1 MSMTGAPERMVVVTK
16 NYPSVRD
23 PHVGT
28 FVHSLAGQFAQAGV
42 DVTVIAPPTVFSF
55 YRRSHWHSGVRR
67 GREWSAQGAAP
78 GILAVLQQG
87 VARRLLNVPVDLGQ
101 LFQDRGKGGT
111 PISSLPLRWSM
122 PTSYSPPAGL
132 RWSWP
137 GVGGYRR
144 WWHWEKGHCGTTKG
158 TSMPHSLGK
167 RSTSSPESYAS
178 PRKTGTTAWSGW
190 AVPDERITLLP
201 NAADTTRVYPRDRES
216 MRYKFGLPAE
226 RPIVVFVGHF
236 QNDKGPQRVMDAI
249 SHLPEVGAV
258 FLGSGSQTPDGS
270 QVLFAGKVPHAE
282 IPEWLSAADLFIL
295 PTLVEASSNAI
306 GEAMACGLP
315 IVSSDIPS
323 SGPWSGTQP
332 QRWLTPTDEAVLGR
346 AIEDLLG
353 SPERRRQMSASG
365 LERAPLLHPPAPCR
379 LILDWLAGIASQK
392 AEAAR

>member
-42 DVTVIAPPTVFSF
+42 DVTVIAPRRFFRSTADRTGIPASGEDENGRPRVLRPAFWPFSNKVLPGGF
-55 YRRSHWHSGVRR
+55 STFRWT
-67 GREWSAQGAAP
+67 SASFSRT
-78 GILAVLQQG
+78 
-87 VARRLLNVPVDLGQ
+87 VAREALDIEPPPSLVYAHF
-101 LFQDRGKGGT
+101 LF
-111 PISSLPLRWSM
+111 
-122 PTSYSPPAGL
+122 PAGRASL
-132 RWSWP
+132 ELA
-137 GVGGYRR
+137 RR
-144 WWHWEKGHCGTTKG
+144 WGVPAVVALGEG
-158 TSMPHSLGK
+158 SLRYYERHLDAALIRETVHQFAGIICVSQEN
-167 RSTSSPESYAS
+167 RDYCVE
-178 PRKTGTTAWSGW
+178 RLG
-190 AVPDERITLLP
+190 VPDERITLLP

-323 SGPWSGTQP
+323 VRAMVGDAAAT
-332 QRWLTPTDEAVLGR
+332 LVDPTDEAVLGR

-365 LERAPLLHPPAPCR
+365 LERARSYTLQHRAD